1 MKSQRQLQIG
11 ENIKR
16 IMSEIFLREDILT
29 VPGSLITILEADVSP
44 DAKNARIY
52 IDIFGNEKIHD
63 KIVEKLNDMRPFF
76 RHQMSKKVVL
86 RTIPEIVFML
96 DKTQDK
102 AIGIEK
108 LIAQESQKYQEP
120 EKKPTKHQV
129 KPKATAN
136 SVRKSTKTKK

>member
-76 RHQMSKKVVL
+76 RHQMSKKVAL

-102 AIGIEK
+102 AISIEK

-120 EKKPTKHQV
+120 EKKPTKRQS
-129 KPKATAN
+129 KPKDTVK